1 MNEDDLRLG
10 DALRHA
16 ADAVPVGPAP
26 VDEVL
31 RRGRAT
37 RRRRTA
43 ACAGGVVTMIAVVLA
58 LVPLTGRSPH
68 PAPPPPATAPPVTAT
83 PSGVRTV
90 QPYEPVAIGHGIGM
104 ALLPDGRQNYVVG
117 PGDLRAA
124 IDAAR
129 SYTGDN
135 IRDDALSSGK
145 DLDTEH
151 VLYRG
156 AFHTGAVPS
165 RIEVRLDSGERFEAS
180 MLRLQGDPGWGT
192 YYAFGDPARGA
203 EGWTVTAYAADG
215 GVLVEQHFGNP
226 AAP

>member
-1 MNEDDLRLG
+1 MNEDDMRLG
-10 DALRHA
+10 DTLRRE

-31 RRGRAT
+31 RRGRAA

-43 ACAGGVVTMIAVVLA
+43 AGAGAFTVLAVVLA

-68 PAPPPPATAPPVTAT
+68 PPPPPPATAPPVTAM
-83 PSGVRTV
+83 PSSIRTV

-117 PGDLRAA
+117 PGDLTAA
-124 IDAAR
+124 IDDAR
-129 SYTGDN
+129 SYPGDN
-135 IRDDALSSGK
+135 IRDDSISSGK
-145 DLDTEH
+145 DIDTEH

-156 AFHTGAVPS
+156 AFRTDRVPS
-165 RIEVRLDSGERFEAS
+165 RVEVRLDSGERIAAS
-180 MLRLQGDPGWGT
+180 VLRLHSDPGWGT
-192 YYAFGDPARGA
+192 YYAFGDPARGT
-203 EGWTVTAYAADG
+203 EGWTVTAYGADG
-215 GVLVEQHFGNP
+215 GVLVEQHFGNA